1 MKKGILII
9 CVLLF
14 VIFSLTGCTDSKKVP
29 YVGPGSSDYYYMIG
43 EHYQIWRAS
52 NNSITLDKVE
62 EGQSAWAIIREKVTK
77 VGWDD
82 SFILAEQTPLIK
94 ETMTLDEE
102 NICYWIISIGNGELY
117 GPLTEEEF
125 DSKRIE
131 LNVDTE
137 ITLKSPE
144 SYKYLMEEQGKSKL
158 N

>member
-1 MKKGILII
+1 MKKFLLII
-9 CVLLF
+9 STLLL
-14 VIFSLTGCTDSKKVP
+14 ILFSLTGCDDSGNPV
-29 YVGPGSSDYYYMIG
+29 YLGPGMSDYYYMIG

-52 NNSITLDKVE
+52 NNSITLDKIE
-62 EGQSAWAIIREKVTK
+62 EDQSAWAIIREKVTK
-77 VGWDD
+77 IGWDD

-117 GPLTEEEF
+117 GPFTEEEF

-131 LNVDTE
+131 LSVDTE

-144 SYKYLMEEQGKSKL
+144 SYKYLMDEQRKVKP